1 MENRIDDD
9 LKSALSA
16 IPSLNL
22 DNLEQLR
29 KASYELALSTLPV
42 HDTVSVSEQWIQ
54 GPEGAPDVRLR
65 VYKPI
70 EAYTSMPGVLWIHGG
85 GFMLGNPEMNEGLCQ
100 RFVTEANC
108 IVVSVDYRLAPE
120 HPFPAPLEDCYAAL
134 TWFHEHAD
142 DLSVDRS
149 RIAIA
154 GASAGG
160 GLTAGLALLA
170 RDRQGPPITFQMP
183 LYPMIDDRN
192 ITPSSHEITD
202 PRVWNRES
210 NLKGW
215 AAYLGTNGRGDV
227 SQYAAPSRATDLS
240 NLPPAYTC
248 VGELDPFRDETID
261 FVTRLMRAGVSC
273 EFHVY
278 PGCFHG
284 FESMVPQA
292 EVSQRAISEYVQALK
307 RALKGK

>member
-1 MENRIDDD
+1 MENRVDDN

-16 IPSLNL
+16 MPSLNL

-29 KASYELALSTLPV
+29 KSSSELILSTLPV
-42 HDTVSVSEQWIQ
+42 HDSVSVLEHWVPGS
-54 GPEGAPDVRLR
+54 EGAPDVRVR
-65 VYKPI
+65 IYRPI
-70 EAYTSMPGVLWIHGG
+70 KACTDMPGVLWIHGG
-85 GFMLGNPEMNEGLCQ
+85 GFMLGSPEMNEGLCQ
-100 RFVTEANC
+100 RFVTQANC

-120 HPFPAPLEDCYAAL
+120 NPFPAPLEDCYAAL
-134 TWFHEHAD
+134 KWFHAHAD
-142 DLSVDRS
+142 DLGVDAS
-149 RIAIA
+149 RLAIA

-160 GLTAGLALLA
+160 GLTAALALLA
-170 RDRQGPPITFQMP
+170 RDRQGPPIKFQMP

-202 PRVWNRES
+202 ARVWNRES

-215 AAYLGTNGRGDV
+215 AAYLGTNREGDV

-248 VGELDPFRDETID
+248 VGDLDPFRDETID
-261 FVTRLMRAGVSC
+261 YVARLARAGVSC
-273 EFHVY
+273 EFHLY

-292 EVSQRAISEYVQALK
+292 EVSRRAISEYVQALQ
-307 RALKGK
+307 RALER